1 MSAQCAPVQAL
12 NTIQNGSNM
21 TSKATAGLSEAAV
34 AAIIEE
40 RIRNGTYAPGGRM
53 PAERVLAE
61 EFGVSRRF
69 ARMACAQLIEQGLLE
84 KSHYRRPFVAFSGRI
99 PAVDRPSEKSRI
111 GSPRAVQTIAAV
123 LPSNP
128 MFPGGLEIVSGIHK
142 VLADTESPYRLTFL
156 DTFHK
161 DRPEVLRREA
171 QAIRSALDSGAAG
184 LIWWCYSGESTVQEI
199 VRLHPDSSVV
209 FIDRHPQGLH
219 ADFVGIDDV
228 ESSRTAVEYLF
239 DLGHTHIAHLMDPGN
254 YSTILE
260 RAQGYR
266 AAHRARGLPV
276 SKEMVV
282 HLDWDERRMEH
293 AFQHLYSL
301 PMPPTALF
309 TSNDFIAHE
318 FIQVA
323 EANGVRVPEDLS
335 VIGHGNIDRYTPR
348 GFLTSMEQ
356 PFEMIGR
363 AAARLMLKHL
373 ASGPASSH
381 SYQQVILPAPL
392 VTRTSCREISL

>member
-1 MSAQCAPVQAL
+1 
-12 NTIQNGSNM
+12 M
-21 TSKATAGLSEAAV
+21 TNKAVAGFSESAV
-34 AAIIEE
+34 AAIIGE
-40 RIRNGTYAPGGRM
+40 RIKNGTYAPGGRM
-53 PAERVLAE
+53 PAERALAE
-61 EFGVSRRF
+61 EFGISRRF
-69 ARMACAQLIEQGLLE
+69 ARMALAQLVEQGLLE
-84 KSHYRRPFVAFSGRI
+84 KSHYRRPFVPLSGRMS
-99 PAVDRPSEKSRI
+99 VSERSGEKDRTEPPS
-111 GSPRAVQTIAAV
+111 GVQTIAAV
-123 LPSNP
+123 LPSSP
-128 MFPGGLEIVSGIHK
+128 TFPGGLEIVSGIHRI
-142 VLADTESPYRLTFL
+142 LADTESHYRLTFL

-171 QAIRSALDSGAAG
+171 QAIRSALEGGVAG
-184 LIWWCYSGESTVQEI
+184 LIWWCYSDEDAVQEI
-199 VRLHPDSSVV
+199 VRRHPQTSVV
-209 FIDRHPQGLH
+209 FIDRHPQGLY

-239 DLGHTHIAHLMDPGN
+239 DLGHTRISHLMDPGN

-276 SKEMVV
+276 SNEMIV
-282 HLDWDERRMEH
+282 HLDWDERRMEQ

-301 PMPPTALF
+301 AMPPTALF

-373 ASGPASSH
+373 GSGPASAH

-392 VTRTSCREISL
+392 VPRTSCQKISG